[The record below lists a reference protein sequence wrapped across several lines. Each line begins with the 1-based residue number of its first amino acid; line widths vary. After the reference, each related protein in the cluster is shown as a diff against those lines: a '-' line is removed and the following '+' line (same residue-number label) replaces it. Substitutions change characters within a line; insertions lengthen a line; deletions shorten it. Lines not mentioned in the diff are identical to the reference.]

1 MNQLTKIVI
10 MSFLLIFISC
20 EDNKADEE
28 PLPEFG
34 SISGAVNFIGTF
46 PDTGEALITLDTQW
60 PVAGPPA
67 GFAYITSS
75 DVQNGV
81 YNYTFSNLSFR
92 DYEAVTITYWPEGY
106 VTAGSN
112 YDLIGSYIETISVT
126 QNNADH
132 TINIEATFN

>member
-75 DVQNGV
+75 DVQDGV
-81 YNYTFSNLSFR
+81 YNYTFTNLSFR

-126 QNNADH
+126 QNNADQ